1 VLQNRCRKI
10 GAEQPPLGKVSVFSP
25 FDLQYEKAMKEL
37 VELTKD
43 GEGADHQKLQNIM
56 KIVQKTADRGHAHA
70 QYNLGIMY
78 SEGTGGLPQSDALAV
93 EWMHKAADQ
102 GLADAQYNLGVM
114 HHDGSGGLP
123 QSDALA
129 VEWYHKAADQGHPTA
144 QCNLGVMHHDGSG
157 GLPQSDALA
166 VEWYRKAADQGHPTA
181 QYNLGVMH
189 YDGSGGLPRSDTLA
203 VEWYRKAADQGH
215 PTAQYNLGIM
225 YEHGK
230 GGLPQSDA
238 LAVEW
243 CRKAADQGLAE
254 AQYNLGCAYNNG
266 KGVPRS
272 DTLAVEWF
280 RKAAEQGSAA
290 AQFHLGMSYYLGNG
304 VQKNSDQAIKWL
316 RLSESLGYDLA
327 KKFISKFIKK
337 EQGQEPSDQ
346 QPLPTATSIIAES
359 SESPIANGSR
369 VVLLGIQAK
378 PEMNGRHGIVEAFNP
393 STGRFV
399 VHLADGLGTMSI
411 KPQNLHAT
419 SVVADFADDAE
430 KQEASTSTEVSP
442 SSSVDAKKMD
452 ERLNSAMRH
461 LSKYMQKSPS
471 DFSESEHRKLKKI
484 TKVIIEAANKGNP
497 KATYTLGNMHQ
508 RGIRVPQSDS
518 LAVGWFQKAADQG
531 FPPAQCHLGI
541 MYSEGTGGLPQ
552 SDALAVEWMHK
563 AAYQGLADAQFN
575 LGVMHHDGSGGLPQS
590 DALAVEWCRKAA
602 DQGHPTAQFNLGIM
616 YVNGE
621 ECQRDLTK
629 ALKWLRKA
637 EAAGSSKAE
646 GVIAMVLQQ
655 QQHADR
661 EESAKPLKS
670 SESTMSIGSRVI
682 LRGLTS
688 QPYLNGQRAVVQA
701 ELTNGRFRVL
711 IDVSA
716 KLVNVKLQNLRLQ
729 KDGGGDG
736 SGDSYDRIEDGSTK

>member
-1 VLQNRCRKI
+1 
-10 GAEQPPLGKVSVFSP
+10 
-25 FDLQYEKAMKEL
+25 MKEL

-70 QYNLGIMY
+70 QYN
-78 SEGTGGLPQSDALAV
+78 
-93 EWMHKAADQ
+93 
-102 GLADAQYNLGVM
+102 
-114 HHDGSGGLP
+114 
-123 QSDALA
+123 
-129 VEWYHKAADQGHPTA
+129 
-144 QCNLGVMHHDGSG
+144 
-157 GLPQSDALA
+157 
-166 VEWYRKAADQGHPTA
+166 
-181 QYNLGVMH
+181 
-189 YDGSGGLPRSDTLA
+189 
-203 VEWYRKAADQGH
+203 
-215 PTAQYNLGIM
+215 
-225 YEHGK
+225 
-230 GGLPQSDA
+230 
-238 LAVEW
+238 
-243 CRKAADQGLAE
+243 
-254 AQYNLGCAYNNG
+254 
-266 KGVPRS
+266 
-272 DTLAVEWF
+272 
-280 RKAAEQGSAA
+280 
-290 AQFHLGMSYYLGNG
+290 
-304 VQKNSDQAIKWL
+304 
-316 RLSESLGYDLA
+316 
-327 KKFISKFIKK
+327 
-337 EQGQEPSDQ
+337 
-346 QPLPTATSIIAES
+346 
-359 SESPIANGSR
+359 
-369 VVLLGIQAK
+369 
-378 PEMNGRHGIVEAFNP
+378 
-393 STGRFV
+393 
-399 VHLADGLGTMSI
+399 
-411 KPQNLHAT
+411 
-419 SVVADFADDAE
+419 
-430 KQEASTSTEVSP
+430 
-442 SSSVDAKKMD
+442 
-452 ERLNSAMRH
+452 
-461 LSKYMQKSPS
+461 
-471 DFSESEHRKLKKI
+471 
-484 TKVIIEAANKGNP
+484 
-497 KATYTLGNMHQ
+497 
-508 RGIRVPQSDS
+508 
-518 LAVGWFQKAADQG
+518 
-531 FPPAQCHLGI
+531 LGI

-637 EAAGSSKAE
+637 EAAGSSKAK